1 MSSGPGSFDRK
12 AGGGRAAVLIPARDE
27 EEALPGLLRAL
38 AAGGSADRVLVVD
51 NGSRDATAAAAR
63 AEGAEV
69 VTEPRP
75 GYGRA
80 CRRGIAALAG
90 RGGEPDVLVVLDAD
104 DRAAARQLP
113 RLLAPLRQGR
123 ADLVI
128 GARRWEEGVPLHAA
142 LGNWAVG
149 RVLCGLYGLD
159 LRDMGPFRAVR
170 FDLLRRLEL
179 DDPDFGWN
187 VQMTVRAVRA
197 GLRTWEVP
205 VRFEPRAEGTSKITG
220 SWRASLRAG
229 ATMLGVLA
237 AEVLGPATDP

>member
-1 MSSGPGSFDRK
+1 MTGGPGSSDRE
-12 AGGGRAAVLIPARDE
+12 AGGGRTAVLIPARDE
-27 EEALPGLLRAL
+27 EEALPGLLRLL

-51 NGSRDATAAAAR
+51 NGSSDATAVAAR
-63 AEGAEV
+63 AGGAQV
-69 VTEPRP
+69 VAEPRP

-80 CRRGIAALAG
+80 CLRGIAALAG
-90 RGGEPDVLVVLDAD
+90 EDGEPDLLVILDAD
-104 DRAAARQLP
+104 DRAGVRQLP

-123 ADLVI
+123 ADLVF

-159 LRDMGPFRAVR
+159 LRDMGPLRAAR
-170 FDLLRRLEL
+170 FDLLRSLEL

-205 VRFEPRAEGTSKITG
+205 VRFEPRAEGRSKITG
-220 SWRASLRAG
+220 SWRASLSAG
-229 ATMLGVLA
+229 ATMLRVLVG
-237 AEVLGPATDP
+237 EVLGPATGP